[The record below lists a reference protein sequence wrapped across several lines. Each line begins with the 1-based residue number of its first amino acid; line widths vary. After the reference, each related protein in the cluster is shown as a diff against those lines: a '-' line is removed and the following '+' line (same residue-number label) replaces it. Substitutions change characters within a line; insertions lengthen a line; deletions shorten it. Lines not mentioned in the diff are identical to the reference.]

1 MLQKNKTLIYCLIVM
16 LLWGS
21 LFPTVKLG
29 MSAFGV
35 ETTGDILFFAGVRF
49 VICGA
54 VISLF
59 ALLRDK
65 PSYKDAG
72 KSMFPILAAGL
83 FSIILHYACTY
94 SALTLTDSSK
104 TAILK
109 QVGILFYVC
118 FSALFFK
125 DDKLTRH
132 KLIGVLLGF
141 VGIIVINT
149 DIDGISFNVGD
160 ALIITASFC
169 SVISSIISKKV
180 SAKVNPLTVTGISQF
195 FGGAVLLLV
204 GRLMGGSMQIS
215 ADPNALIMVYICL
228 ASIVSYSIWFWVL
241 KKGELSRMFI
251 IKFAEPLF
259 ACLFGAVLLGEFE
272 WQYLLSFVFIAG
284 GIYVSNKGKG

>member
-1 MLQKNKTLIYCLIVM
+1 M

-72 KSMFPILAAGL
+72 KSMFPILSAGL

-94 SALTLTDSSK
+94 SALTLTESSK

-125 DDKLTRH
+125 DDKLTRA
-132 KLIGVLLGF
+132 KLVGAILGF

-149 DIDGISFNVGD
+149 DINGISFNVGD
-160 ALIITASFC
+160 ALIIAASFC

-180 SAKVNPLTVTGISQF
+180 SARVNPLTVTGISQL
-195 FGGAVLLLV
+195 FGGAVLTV
-204 GRLMGGSMQIS
+204 IGRLMGGSMQIS
-215 ADPNALIMVYICL
+215 ANPEALIMVYICA

-259 ACLFGAVLLGEFE
+259 ACLFGAVLLGEFK

-284 GIYVSNKGKG
+284 GIYISNKKAV

>member
-29 MSAFGV
+29 MSAFEV

-54 VISLF
+54 VISFF

-65 PSYKDAG
+65 ASYKDAG
-72 KSMFPILAAGL
+72 KLMLPILSAGL

-94 SALTLTDSSK
+94 TALTLTESSK

-125 DDKLTRH
+125 DDKLTRG
-132 KLIGVLLGF
+132 KLVGAILGF

-149 DIDGISFNVGD
+149 DINGISFNVGD
-160 ALIITASFC
+160 ALIIAASFC

-180 SAKVNPLTVTGISQF
+180 SARVNPLTVTGISQL
-195 FGGAVLLLV
+195 FGGAVLTV
-204 GRLMGGSMQIS
+204 IGRLMGGSMQIS
-215 ADPNALIMVYICL
+215 ANPEALIMVYICA

-259 ACLFGAVLLGEFE
+259 ACLFGAILLGEFK

-284 GIYVSNKGKG
+284 GIYISNKKAV